1 MTGVPRPRKGAAVV
15 SRYLGYVEEESKSF
29 LGSEKGL
36 LGNLV
41 PDDWP
46 RKLNPQGNFHHM
58 VHLLG
63 QEWMPSQ

>member
-1 MTGVPRPRKGAAVV
+1 MTGVPRPRKGGAVV

-41 PDDWP
+41 PDD
-46 RKLNPQGNFHHM
+46 
-58 VHLLG
+58 
-63 QEWMPSQ
+63 